1 MMTRYDADKLIWAV
15 IQQPD
20 DSFRKL
26 FVQKGADEKTVD
38 KLQRYLFDLHGPIV
52 GYVYLD
58 SDECQLLTGRAQA
71 YFAKY
76 PEKVGRLVQMAHE
89 LAEMD
94 CYAFPIID
102 DTIDL
107 FEWEDLSLK
116 KANKVS
122 QDVLAQAFHRQMLIL
137 SHVEDAYRSAGLT
150 DIFISASDE
159 LMDTIASHGYEYGI
173 DDVIEKVTAPIP
185 ELRYYE
191 S

>member
-1 MMTRYDADKLIWAV
+1 MTRYDADKLIWAG

-26 FVQKGADEKTVD
+26 FVQKGADEKTID
-38 KLQRYLFDLHGPIV
+38 KLQRYLFELHGPIV

-58 SDECQLLTGRAQA
+58 LDECQLLTGKAQA

-89 LAEMD
+89 LAEVD

-150 DIFISASDE
+150 DIFI
-159 LMDTIASHGYEYGI
+159 
-173 DDVIEKVTAPIP
+173 
-185 ELRYYE
+185 RY
-191 S
+191 

>member
-1 MMTRYDADKLIWAV
+1 MMTRHDVDKLIWTG

-26 FVQKGADEKTVD
+26 FVQKGADEQTVD
-38 KLQRYLFDLHGPIV
+38 KLQRYLFELHGPIV

-58 SDECQLLTGRAQA
+58 SDDCQLLTGKAQA

-76 PEKVGRLVQMAHE
+76 PEKVSRLVEMARE
-89 LAEMD
+89 LASGD
-94 CYAFPIID
+94 CVAFPIIE

-107 FEWEDLSLK
+107 FELEDLSLK

-122 QDVLAQAFHRQMLIL
+122 ADILANAFHRQMLIL

-159 LMDTIASHGYEYGI
+159 LMDSIASHGYEYDI
-173 DDVIEKVTAPIP
+173 EDVIERVTAPIP
-185 ELRYYE
+185 ELKRL
-191 S
+191 

>member
-1 MMTRYDADKLIWAV
+1 MMTRYDADKLIWTG

-58 SDECQLLTGRAQA
+58 SDDCQLLTGRAQA

-76 PEKVGRLVQMAHE
+76 PEKVGRLVQMTHE
-89 LAEMD
+89 LAEAD

-159 LMDTIASHGYEYGI
+159 LMDTIASYGYEYDI

>member
-1 MMTRYDADKLIWAV
+1 MMTRHDADKLIWTG

-26 FVQKGADEKTVD
+26 FVQKGADEKTID
-38 KLQRYLFDLHGPIV
+38 KLQRYLFELHGPIV

-58 SDECQLLTGRAQA
+58 SDECQLLTGKAQA

-89 LAEMD
+89 LASAD
-94 CYAFPIID
+94 CTAFPIIE
-102 DTIDL
+102 DTIEF

-116 KANKVS
+116 KANKAS
-122 QDVLAQAFHRQMLIL
+122 QDALAQAFHRQMLIL

-159 LMDTIASHGYEYGI
+159 LMDSIASHGYEYDI

-185 ELRYYE
+185 ELRYRE
-191 S
+191 P